1 MDIVE
6 RLFEYK
12 LAGRHI
18 VVELFT
24 EVPNPELYPDYAEV
38 VQEPISMKEISK
50 RARLQAYEN
59 EDDFLSDF
67 ELMVENAKTYNGEE
81 SPVVDD
87 AIALLDFV
95 LGELGRPLS
104 EVTRQKQQLK
114 ILHELLNY
122 KYKGRKLSEVF
133 IVEPSRE
140 DYPEYYEVVK
150 EPTSF
155 TTVES
160 RIQEVACET
169 WDQFSDL
176 VEPIF
181 NNAMVYN
188 QEGSQIYSDASALKK
203 QLHNKVARMRPA
215 PPPRLKIRPPTA
227 EIGSSDEEE
236 VGDEDDEDDE
246 DEMDIDDEEVDDE
259 PVVEHR
265 FDDDDDDDF
274 EADPDDFDDEDIADE
289 DDEEEDKDSSA
300 APPNGPSGMPMMMMM
315 PPEQQTVFRDEIV
328 HRELG
333 KTARDGLIQ
342 LVTVASV
349 AHPQFM
355 RSQGHMGEKPQILPP
370 IATDLVHLRIP
381 ASRSHVMTA
390 FSTTLPAYHHTL
402 GLNVYLH
409 EQLRQIP
416 FALSVLLNGR
426 KLPPMN
432 RMSGVIHEDFQL
444 RLSPGLNQVT
454 ICVIRAG
461 MTGTVRPFGAPP
473 IVGTESDE
481 ERLVLWLNLM
491 R

>member
-1 MDIVE
+1 MDIVDKIYDY
-6 RLFEYK
+6 RLG
-12 LAGRHI
+12 GRLI
-18 VVELFT
+18 VELFT
-24 EVPNPELYPDYAEV
+24 EVPNAELYPDYAEV

-59 EDDFLSDF
+59 DDDFLSDL
-67 ELMVENAKTYNGEE
+67 ELMVENAKLYNGDE

-87 AIALLDFV
+87 AIALLDV
-95 LGELGRPLS
+95 ALGQLGRPLS
-104 EVTRQKQQLK
+104 EGTRQKQQLK
-114 ILHELLNY
+114 ILNELLTY

-133 IVEPSRE
+133 LIEPSRE

-169 WDQFSDL
+169 WDQFIDL

-188 QEGSQIYSDASALKK
+188 QEGSQIYSDASSLKK

-215 PPPRLKIRPPTA
+215 PPKIKLRPPTT
-227 EIGSSDEEE
+227 EIGSSDEDEE
-236 VGDEDDEDDE
+236 VSNDGDDDDDD
-246 DEMDIDDEEVDDE
+246 DEMDVDDDGDDE

-274 EADPDDFDDEDIADE
+274 EADPDDFDDEDIGDE
-289 DDEEEDKDSSA
+289 DEDGKDSSA
-300 APPNGPSGMPMMMMM
+300 TPGAGQGPGGMPVMMMM
-315 PPEQQTVFRDEIV
+315 PPEQQTIYRDEIV
-328 HRELG
+328 HREQG
-333 KTARDGLIQ
+333 KTGRDGLIQ
-342 LVTVASV
+342 LVTVASI
-349 AHPQFM
+349 AHPQFL
-355 RSQGHMGEKPQILPP
+355 RPQGQMGEKPQVLPP

-402 GLNVYLH
+402 SLNAYLH
-409 EQLRQIP
+409 EQLRQLP
-416 FALSVLLNGR
+416 FSLSVILNGR
-426 KLPPMN
+426 KLPPLN
-432 RMSGVIHEDFQL
+432 RMSSITHEEFQL

-454 ICVIRAG
+454 VCVIRAG
-461 MTGTVRPFGAPP
+461 ITGTVRPFGAPP